1 MACLTSV
8 FYGRQF
14 RSAFTLL
21 PRHRHPSSYLALVLS
36 GGYEEAG
43 DRGRRQVGPGDVV
56 MHGAFEAHLN
66 RYHARGSEVLCL
78 ALPRRME
85 PGTAVMRVPDSDR
98 VVRLAERDPK
108 EAVRFLLTN
117 AEPSPGCLLDWPDEL
132 ARELARDPQLRLQDW
147 ARRHCLA
154 DATVSRGFRQVFGI
168 TPSAFRA
175 QLRGRIAWQRVLG
188 CGEPLAFI
196 ATDSGFFDQ
205 AHMTRTVR
213 ALTGRPPGAWR
224 QPVK

>member
-1 MACLTSV
+1 
-8 FYGRQF
+8 
-14 RSAFTLL
+14 
-21 PRHRHPSSYLALVLS
+21 
-36 GGYEEAG
+36 
-43 DRGRRQVGPGDVV
+43 
-56 MHGAFEAHLN
+56 
-66 RYHARGSEVLCL
+66 
-78 ALPRRME
+78 ME